1 MSNLCYEYQ
10 GVKGLKE
17 IAEKVGIPF
26 GALRYRVVMQG
37 MSFEDAIAKGASRN
51 EVCNYEYNG
60 VKGLRNIAQEF
71 NMSFK
76 TLEARVYV
84 QGLSVEEALSKPV
97 QRKTFKC
104 KNGKRKE
111 IKIVKPEQKNKLW
124 NLALGMG
131 GC

>member
-1 MSNLCYEYQ
+1 MSKSVHFYQGFKGLPAISKHVGIHKETLSYRIYVKKMTLVDAIGLGPGKEPFKYEYR
-10 GVKGLKE
+10 GY
-17 IAEKVGIPF
+17 F
-26 GALRYRVVMQG
+26 
-37 MSFEDAIAKGASRN
+37 
-51 EVCNYEYNG
+51 
-60 VKGLRNIAQEF
+60 GLRTIAAAF
-71 NMSFK
+71 NFSHK
-76 TLEARVYV
+76 TLESRVI
-84 QGLSVEEALSKPV
+84 GKGMSIEEALSKPV